1 MTLLYLQN
9 HYDVEEIDLG
19 YQFVTQ
25 MGVTYFLTFIS
36 YPTVSDFLS
45 TKIYMFNID
54 RACSADC
61 TCGQDDVKV
70 RNTILFIIELFFQ
83 KHEDALITIC
93 DIIDGKQFA
102 RKCLFDFWYKE
113 FNNNRLV
120 KLEADC
126 LVDNTPTFASLFF
139 SANHYNKAFL
149 EQEFL
154 KLVEINFYS

>member
-25 MGVTYFLTFIS
+25 IRVTYFLTFIS

-45 TKIYMFNID
+45 TKIYMFNI
-54 RACSADC
+54 
-61 TCGQDDVKV
+61 
-70 RNTILFIIELFFQ
+70 
-83 KHEDALITIC
+83 
-93 DIIDGKQFA
+93 
-102 RKCLFDFWYKE
+102 
-113 FNNNRLV
+113 
-120 KLEADC
+120 
-126 LVDNTPTFASLFF
+126 F

>member
-25 MGVTYFLTFIS
+25 MGSNILSNFYFIS
-36 YPTVSDFLS
+36 DCFRFL
-45 TKIYMFNID
+45 IYKD
-54 RACSADC
+54 LYV
-61 TCGQDDVKV
+61 Q
-70 RNTILFIIELFFQ
+70 
-83 KHEDALITIC
+83 
-93 DIIDGKQFA
+93 
-102 RKCLFDFWYKE
+102 Y
-113 FNNNRLV
+113 
-120 KLEADC
+120 
-126 LVDNTPTFASLFF
+126 FF

>member
-25 MGVTYFLTFIS
+25 MGVTYFPTFIF

-45 TKIYMFNID
+45 TKIYMFDID
-54 RACSADC
+54 RACLADC
-61 TCGQDDVKV
+61 ICGQDDIKM

-102 RKCLFDFWYKE
+102 RKRF
-113 FNNNRLV
+113 
-120 KLEADC
+120 
-126 LVDNTPTFASLFF
+126 
-139 SANHYNKAFL
+139 
-149 EQEFL
+149 
-154 KLVEINFYS
+154 

>member
-36 YPTVSDFLS
+36 YPTVSDF
-45 TKIYMFNID
+45 F
-54 RACSADC
+54 
-61 TCGQDDVKV
+61 
-70 RNTILFIIELFFQ
+70 
-83 KHEDALITIC
+83 
-93 DIIDGKQFA
+93 
-102 RKCLFDFWYKE
+102 YKD
-113 FNNNRLV
+113 LYV
-120 KLEADC
+120 QY
-126 LVDNTPTFASLFF
+126 FF

>member
-45 TKIYMFNID
+45 TKIYMFNI
-54 RACSADC
+54 
-61 TCGQDDVKV
+61 
-70 RNTILFIIELFFQ
+70 
-83 KHEDALITIC
+83 
-93 DIIDGKQFA
+93 
-102 RKCLFDFWYKE
+102 
-113 FNNNRLV
+113 
-120 KLEADC
+120 
-126 LVDNTPTFASLFF
+126 F